1 MRRKSKPLGRAFF
14 GAARRWGPAVL
25 AFACL
30 TAAACERQTAP
41 PPASPEVPDQV
52 VRQFTLTETVR
63 GELRWKLTAASA
75 STYRSLGV
83 IRARDVAVDFYEEGG
98 RPYSHLTARE
108 GEIRT
113 ATNDMAARGDVVV
126 TTQSGTRVE
135 TPSLRFLN
143 REQRIV
149 SEDRVTVRR
158 GGDVLSGTGFESD
171 PSLEH
176 FEFRRQVRAQVS
188 SPSGRL
194 RVRERGRP

>member
-1 MRRKSKPLGRAFF
+1 MDGKSEPRGRAAL
-14 GAARRWGPAVL
+14 GAARRRGPAVL
-25 AFACL
+25 ALAWL
-30 TAAACERQTAP
+30 LAAGCEQQTGS

-52 VRQFTLTETVR
+52 VRQFTLTETVN
-63 GELRWKLTAASA
+63 GELRWRLTAARA
-75 STYRSLGV
+75 SSFRSLGL
-83 IRARDVAVDFYEEGG
+83 IRASDVAVDFYDDGQ
-98 RPYSHLTARE
+98 PYSHLTAQE

-113 ATNDMAARGDVVV
+113 ATNDMAARGNVVV
-126 TTQSGTRVE
+126 TTETGTRVE

-158 GGDVLSGTGFESD
+158 DGNVLSGVGFESD

-188 SPSGRL
+188 SPGSRI